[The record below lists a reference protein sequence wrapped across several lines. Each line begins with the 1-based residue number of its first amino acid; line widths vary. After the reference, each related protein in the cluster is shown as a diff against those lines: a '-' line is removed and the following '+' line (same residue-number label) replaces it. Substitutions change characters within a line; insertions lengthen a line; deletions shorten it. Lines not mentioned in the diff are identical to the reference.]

1 MTATNSFQ
9 QNALQSDL
17 GRAPVAAQ
25 NSTEHAARQPAP
37 DIHKHPD
44 YTRRR
49 VQRTL
54 ERLQGYVQRDSV
66 EAGLLEHHGP
76 VGRGVAAEAS
86 QLSYEAVGQSFGFG
100 PAWSTHWFKI
110 QFDVPAEWAG
120 RDVRLDWFSHCEA
133 TLWRSTEG
141 DETLR
146 PIQGLNPL
154 QPEGLILEKC
164 TGGEHVMCFLEVAC
178 NDLLGNG
185 SVPGHDQPLTDVN
198 GVVARPRTPFF
209 IERCRLFA
217 VDAVLESITYDL
229 NVLYQLEADRT
240 PPEHSANIGGTK
252 PLVRPAL
259 DPTWAGR
266 LLLGLNEFCNTFLIE
281 DPATWE
287 PARSILQGLLASS
300 NPPVCHELTAIGH
313 NHIDT
318 AWLWPLEETH
328 RKTLRSWTA
337 QLRLMDR
344 YPAYHFAC
352 SQAYQYAE
360 LEKNHP
366 EVLEKIKT
374 KAADGQWQPVGG
386 TWVEPDCNL
395 PSGESLVRQFLYGQ
409 RYFEQTFGRRCRE
422 LWNPDVFGYNTQLPQ
437 IMVHCG
443 VDRFLTQKLSWNNF
457 TSPPHHTFFWRGL
470 DGSEVLTHFP
480 PADTYNGTAR
490 VSELR
495 YHAANYKD
503 ADRSDQALYL
513 VGHGDGGGG
522 ATPEMLE
529 TLHRT
534 RDLLGVPRTEFR
546 AVDEFFD
553 RLIARSSHL
562 PTIVGEMYFELHRGT
577 YTSQAQLKRLNRQG
591 EIALFEAEFV
601 LAARRIRGIEVK
613 QSDRDR
619 LTRAWQ
625 ELLLNQFHD
634 ILTGSCIHE
643 VAERAERDLEATL
656 ASAREVRDQPWSGH
670 GGSKKKLLNPTTL
683 VRREVTENRHGKP
696 AMVEAGPWAE
706 AVDVSSED
714 RVTVTKLN
722 DGSIALKNGKLYALI
737 GRGGEVESLID
748 MISGREALRA
758 SAGLRRYHDHPN
770 LWDAWDIDPF
780 AYENADPVPAADS
793 VRLVSE
799 NPLRAEVEVIRD
811 LGHGDRVR
819 QIFRLDAESPCLHID
834 HEVDWSQ
841 RHRLLRFEVPTDV
854 VSDYATFEAPYG
866 AVRRPTHANTQ
877 ADVAM
882 YEVPGQ
888 RFVDLSDNGFGVSL
902 LADTKYGYSAR
913 HHVIGVSLL
922 RGPVYP
928 DPVCDEGEHR
938 FALRLYPHTGAWH
951 DASTFALAEQLTK
964 PLIHADSDMVQVIEG
979 AVQVDGDVVLSAVK
993 LAEDRDAIVVRFYEP
1008 YGKTAQAT
1016 VQIDAPVQSVT
1027 RSNGLEDDGPAV
1039 PTDENGAAR
1048 ISVRAFEVVT
1058 LVFNLS

>member
-1 MTATNSFQ
+1 MPEVYKHTN
-9 QNALQSDL
+9 
-17 GRAPVAAQ
+17 
-25 NSTEHAARQPAP
+25 
-37 DIHKHPD
+37 
-44 YTRRR
+44 YTRQRIH
-49 VQRTL
+49 RTL
-54 ERLQGYVQRDSV
+54 QRLQGRLRAES
-66 EAGLLEHHGP
+66 AGATVMEHHGP
-76 VGRGVAAEAS
+76 VGRGLAGRACS
-86 QLSYEAVGQSFGFG
+86 LTYESVDPSFSFG
-100 PAWSTHWFKI
+100 PAWSTHWFKLE
-110 QFDVPAEWAG
+110 FEVPAAWAG
-120 RDVRLDWFSHCEA
+120 RAIRLDWLSHCEA
-133 TLWRSTEG
+133 TLWRVSTNNDSKLE
-141 DETLR
+141 

-154 QPEGLILEKC
+154 QTEALMVEQC
-164 TGGEHVMCFLEVAC
+164 AGGERISCYLEVAC

-185 SVPGHDQPLTDVN
+185 AAPGLDQPATDIN

-209 IERCRLFA
+209 VERCQLFA
-217 VDAVLESITYDL
+217 VDPLLESITYDL
-229 NVLYQLEADRT
+229 NVLYQLEADRVPSQNT
-240 PPEHSANIGGTK
+240 SSAGDTRS
-252 PLVRPAL
+252 LVRPAL

-266 LLLGLNEFCNTFLIE
+266 LLLKLNEFCNSFDLET
-281 DPATWE
+281 PATWKS
-287 PARSILQGLLASS
+287 AQGILKGLLSSS

-344 YPAYHFAC
+344 YPAYRFAC

-366 EVLEKIKT
+366 EVLKKIQA

-386 TWVEPDCNL
+386 TWIEPDCNL
-395 PSGESLVRQFLYGQ
+395 PSGESLIRQFLYGQ
-409 RYFEQTFGRRCRE
+409 RYFEQTFGRRCNE
-422 LWNPDVFGYNTQLPQ
+422 LWNPDVFGYNAQLPQ

-443 VDRFLTQKLSWNNF
+443 IDRFLTQKLSWNNF
-457 TSPPHHTFFWRGL
+457 TTPAHHTFFWRGL

-495 YHAANYKD
+495 YQASNYKD
-503 ADRSDQALYL
+503 ADRSDQGLYL
-513 VGHGDGGGG
+513 FGHGDGGGG

-546 AVDEFFD
+546 GVDEFFD
-553 RLIARSSHL
+553 RLIARSTHL

-577 YTSQAQLKRLNRQG
+577 FTSQAQLKRLNRQT

-601 LAARRIRGIEVK
+601 LAARRIRGLDVK
-613 QSDRDR
+613 QCDREN

-625 ELLLNQFHD
+625 DLLLNQFHD

-643 VAERAERDLEATL
+643 VAERAERDLEASL
-656 ASAREVRDQPWSGH
+656 ACARQVRDQSWPLGEVDAGDAESVQ
-670 GGSKKKLLNPTTL
+670 LNPTTRR
-683 VRREVTENRHGKP
+683 RREVIENRKGGFG
-696 AMVEAGPWAE
+696 MVEAEPWA
-706 AVDVSSED
+706 ATQTTAGED
-714 RVTVTKLN
+714 RVTATTLD
-722 DGSIALKNGKLYALI
+722 DGGIEMNNGSLRVVI
-737 GRGGEVESLID
+737 GPGGEVESLID
-748 MISGREALRA
+748 LNTGRQALR
-758 SAGLRRYHDHPN
+758 SPAGLRRYHDHPN

-780 AYENADPVPAADS
+780 AYENADPVPPAEELQIVCED
-793 VRLVSE
+793 
-799 NPLRAEVEVIRD
+799 PLRVEVQVVRD
-811 LGHGDRVR
+811 LGGGDRVR
-819 QIFRLDAESPCLHID
+819 QTFRLDAESPFLHID
-834 HEVDWSQ
+834 HHVDWSQ
-841 RHRLLRFEVPTDV
+841 RHRLLRFEVPTEV
-854 VSDYATFEAPYG
+854 VSDYATFECPFG

-938 FALRLYPHTGAWH
+938 FALRLYPHAGQWH
-951 DASTFALAEQLTK
+951 DARTFEIAEQLTR
-964 PLIHADSDMVQVIEG
+964 PLVSVPAGMARELQGVVKVEG
-979 AVQVDGDVVLSAVK
+979 GVVLSAVK
-993 LAEDRDAIVVRFYEP
+993 LAEDRDAVVVRFYEP
-1008 YGKTAQAT
+1008 YGRAGEAT
-1016 VQIDAPVQSVT
+1016 IRLDAAVLGVE
-1027 RSNGLEDDGPAV
+1027 RSNGLEDAGSPVRMAADGGV
-1039 PTDENGAAR
+1039 TV
-1048 ISVRAFEVVT
+1048 SVQAFEVVT
-1058 LVFNLS
+1058 LIFNLS